1 MHKRIMTV
9 VGVIALVA
17 LLGVVAI
24 SVASSEVPRWMQED
38 GDFQPPWMND
48 DFAGLEDCPYGGEPQ
63 HPNFVD
69 EDEDGIN
76 DNAPRKGGRW
86 NSDQEY
92 ESLGRNTGR
101 GNWSQDTGQLLM
113 PRLTDSDFGPGM
125 MGRWGQNDGTAG
137 PGPGM
142 GRRSQ

>member
-1 MHKRIMTV
+1 MHKRMMTV

-24 SVASSEVPRWMQED
+24 SVASAEGPWWMQED

-48 DFAGLEDCPYGGEPQ
+48 DFECLEDCPYDGEPQ
-63 HPNFVD
+63 HRNFVD
-69 EDEDGIN
+69 EDDDGIN
-76 DNAPRKGGRW
+76 DNAPRAGGRW
-86 NSDQEY
+86 NSDQDY
-92 ESLGRNTGR
+92 ESFGRHAGR
-101 GNWSQDTGQLLM
+101 GHWSQDTGEFQM
-113 PRLTDSDFGPGM
+113 PCLTNSDFRPGM

-137 PGPGM
+137 PGAGM

>member
-17 LLGVVAI
+17 LLGVVAA
-24 SVASSEVPRWMQED
+24 SVASAEGPWWMQDDAE
-38 GDFQPPWMND
+38 FQPPRMDD
-48 DFAGLEDCPYGGEPQ
+48 DFECLEECPYDGEFE
-63 HPNFVD
+63 HRNFID
-69 EDEDGIN
+69 ENEDGIN

-101 GNWSQDTGQLLM
+101 GNWSQDTGQFLM
-113 PRLTDSDFGPGM
+113 PCLTDSDFGPGM
-125 MGRWGQNDGTAG
+125 MGRRGQNDGTAR
-137 PGPGM
+137 PGAGM